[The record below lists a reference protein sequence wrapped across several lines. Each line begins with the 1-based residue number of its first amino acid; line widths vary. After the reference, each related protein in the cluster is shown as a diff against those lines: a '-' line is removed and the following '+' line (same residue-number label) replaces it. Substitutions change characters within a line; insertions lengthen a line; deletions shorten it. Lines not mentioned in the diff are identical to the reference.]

1 MSRIDFDNHCINRIT
16 YLNNIGYPNSSKI
29 PMEVE
34 EVKSLRIG
42 TACYIISTGYH
53 APRLM
58 MFLGFYSKGVK
69 GENGFYFCGDKGEY
83 KYKAYNLGKTYNVFR
98 AYVE

>member
-1 MSRIDFDNHCINRIT
+1 MNRIDFDNHFINRIT
-16 YLNNIGYPNSSKI
+16 YLNSIGYPNNSKI

-42 TACYIISTGYH
+42 TACYIISTGYQ
-53 APRLM
+53 ATSLM
-58 MFLGFYSKGVK
+58 MFLGFYSKGVN
-69 GENGFYFCGDKGEY
+69 GEDGFYFCGDKGEY

>member
-1 MSRIDFDNHCINRIT
+1 MSRIDFNEHDIERIE
-16 YLNNIGYPNSSKI
+16 YLKKKGFPDSSKI

-34 EVKSLRIG
+34 EVKNLKIG
-42 TACYIISTGYH
+42 NACYVISTGYP

-58 MFLGFYSKGVK
+58 MFLGFYAKGVR
-69 GENGFYFCGDKGEY
+69 GEDGFCFCGDKGEY

-98 AYVE
+98 AYVD

>member
-1 MSRIDFDNHCINRIT
+1 MSKINFDEHAIERIEFLKRKGFPD
-16 YLNNIGYPNSSKI
+16 SSKI

-34 EVKSLRIG
+34 EIKNLKIG
-42 TACYIISTGYH
+42 NACYVISTGYP

-58 MFLGFYSKGVK
+58 MFFGFYTKSVR
-69 GENGFYFCGDKGEY
+69 GEDGFFFCGDKGEY

-98 AYVE
+98 AYVD